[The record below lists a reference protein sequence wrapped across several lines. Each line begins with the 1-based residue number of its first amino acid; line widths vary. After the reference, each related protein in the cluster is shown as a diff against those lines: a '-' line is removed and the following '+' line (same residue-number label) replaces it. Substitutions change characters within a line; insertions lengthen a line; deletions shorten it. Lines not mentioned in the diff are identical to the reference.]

1 MRSHTTQTA
10 FNKRKVIHFA
20 IFFALLACAFH
31 LSAPGAAA
39 QGHTV
44 LVEGNCDSPVPG
56 TTLVAPG
63 TCGDFD
69 GDGRIGTAEDTDG
82 ADRIFGTI
90 NAALGTGTGA
100 AAGTGINHNGR
111 VIIVTS
117 GRFHESIYI
126 GQNLCGPGCPGAAS
140 PGNVTLEA
148 APGVDA
154 VIDAQFQGDPA
165 GGNASRLAA
174 TGIGVAYIPNTT
186 TGLTRVVVLRNLTVR
201 NFARG
206 AEVSHNARV
215 VIDNCRFENNLNY
228 GVLLNFGALAVIKN
242 SEITGTGFRTV
253 TAAAAN
259 PGHGLVL
266 DASAQARL
274 VDTTVSHNANVGI
287 YNATGGAPNLV
298 FYRVAA
304 YFNGGGNTLGPFTS
318 TLEPNSSLNN

>member
-10 FNKRKVIHFA
+10 FNARGVIRFA
-20 IFFALLACAFH
+20 I
-31 LSAPGAAA
+31 LSALFVCAIHVGAAKVSA

-111 VIIVTS
+111 VVIVTS
-117 GRFHESIYI
+117 GRFYESIFI
-126 GQNLCGPGCPGAAS
+126 GRVQCVGCPGSAN

-154 VIDAQFQGDPA
+154 TIDAQFQGDPS
-165 GGNASRLAA
+165 GGNATRLAS
-174 TGIGVAYIPNTT
+174 TGIAVAYLQNSN
-186 TGLTRVVVLRNLTVR
+186 TGLTRTVVLRNLTVR

-206 AEVSHNARV
+206 AEISHSARIL
-215 VIDNCRFENNLNY
+215 IDNCRFENNLNY
-228 GVLLNFGALAVIKN
+228 GILLNFSSLAVIQN
-242 SEITGTGFRTV
+242 TQVTGTGYRTV
-253 TAAAAN
+253 APLVPN
-259 PGHGLVL
+259 PGHGISLETN
-266 DASAQARL
+266 AQARI
-274 VDTTVSHNANVGI
+274 VDSVISHNGNAGVANSGV
-287 YNATGGAPNLV
+287 ASNLV
-298 FYRVAA
+298 FYKVGL
-304 YFNGGGNTLGPFTS
+304 YFNGVNIFGPFTA
-318 TLEPNSSLNN
+318 TMEPNVSAN

>member
-1 MRSHTTQTA
+1 LMNTHTEPRGRNA
-10 FNKRKVIHFA
+10 RRVIHFT
-20 IFFALLACAFH
+20 IFTALLACAIH
-31 LSAPGAAA
+31 VGAARTLA

-111 VIIVTS
+111 VVIVTS
-117 GRFHESIYI
+117 GRFYESVYI
-126 GQNLCGPGCPGAAS
+126 GQNQCGAGCPGAAN

-148 APGVDA
+148 APGVSA
-154 VIDAQFQGDPA
+154 TIDAMFQGDPA
-165 GGNASRLAA
+165 GGNATRLAG
-174 TGIGVAYIPNTT
+174 TGINVAYIPNTL
-186 TGLTRVVVLRNLTVR
+186 TGLTRLVVLRNLTVR

-206 AEVSHNARV
+206 AEISHSARV

-228 GVLLNFGALAVIKN
+228 GILLNFGSLAVITN
-242 SEITGTGFRTV
+242 TEVSGNGFRT
-253 TAAAAN
+253 AGGGSPN
-259 PGHGLVL
+259 PGHGISLE
-266 DASAQARL
+266 ASAHASIADS
-274 VDTTVSHNANVGI
+274 VISHNANAGVANSSPATYLLLYKVG
-287 YNATGGAPNLV
+287 L
-298 FYRVAA
+298 
-304 YFNGGGNTLGPFTS
+304 YFNGTNISGAFTS
-318 TLEPNSSLNN
+318 TMDPNLSTN